1 MILRKIIPTAVL
13 AAAFVIGL
21 GMHPKVETSSDTNA
35 TALTIAHQTA
45 EAQNYRAQS
54 RRVSRRTARR
64 TTRRH
69 SYIRSLPAGCV
80 LRGAYH
86 YCGGVYYQPVVQ
98 SGATVYIV
106 VTP

>member
-1 MILRKIIPTAVL
+1 MFSWKFITTAAL
-13 AAAFVIGL
+13 AAAFVVGL
-21 GMHPKVETSSDTNA
+21 GMHPKVESPSDASTTS
-35 TALTIAHQTA
+35 LTITHQTA

-86 YCGGVYYQPVVQ
+86 YCGGVYYQPVVE